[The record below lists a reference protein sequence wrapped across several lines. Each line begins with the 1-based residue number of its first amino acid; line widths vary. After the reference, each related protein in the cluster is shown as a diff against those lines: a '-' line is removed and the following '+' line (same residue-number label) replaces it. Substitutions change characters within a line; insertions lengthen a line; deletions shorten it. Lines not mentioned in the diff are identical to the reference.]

1 MFMVRFHKYLP
12 RYTWSPNNGGAISM
26 NRRDFIRIGMA
37 AAGTGTSMS
46 VEASLPTVR
55 GKRGFDVVEAG
66 VADLQ
71 AAMESGKTSSQALVK
86 AYLARIKAIDK
97 SGPRI
102 NSIIEINPD
111 ALAIAAALD
120 KERSA
125 KGPRGPLHGIP
136 VLLKDNIATADKMQ
150 TTAGSLALLGVIP
163 PRDAFLVGRLR
174 EAGAVILG
182 KTNLSEW
189 ANLRSTRST
198 SGWSARGGLTRNP
211 YALDRNTSGSS
222 SGSGASI
229 AASLAAIAVGT
240 ETDGSIISPANVN
253 GLVGIKPTVGLIS
266 RNGVIPLSHSQDT
279 AGPMTRTVADAAIL
293 LTAMTGSDARDPA
306 TREASTRA
314 QDYRKFLDAEGLK
327 GARIGVVRANFGGR
341 NDLASSVVE
350 RALDVLKARGAML
363 IDVEVPN
370 ANKYGQTE
378 LEVLLYELKADM
390 QAYLAE
396 FAPGSHLK
404 TLKDLIDFNER
415 HRDRE
420 MPHFGQEYFLRADA
434 KGGLDSKEYLD
445 ALANNHRYSRTE
457 GLDQVINAH
466 KLDALVAPSGTPAS
480 LTDFIRGDPGGA
492 SFTSPAAVAGYPHIT
507 VPAGFVH
514 GLPVGISFVGG
525 AWSEGTLIRLAYA
538 YEQATKH
545 RRPPTYAKSLN
556 VKA

>member
-1 MFMVRFHKYLP
+1 
-12 RYTWSPNNGGAISM
+12 M

-120 KERSA
+120 KERRA

-229 AASLAAIAVGT
+229 AASLAAAAVGT
-240 ETDGSIISPANVN
+240 ETDGSIISPANMN

-266 RNGVIPLSHSQDT
+266 RHGVIPLSHSQDT

-293 LTAMTGSDARDPA
+293 LTAMCGSDARDRS
-306 TREASTRA
+306 THEANARM

-350 RALDVLKARGAML
+350 RALDVLKARGATL

-420 MPHFGQEYFLRADA
+420 MPYFGQEYFLRADA
-434 KGGLDSKEYLD
+434 KGGLDSREYLD

-457 GLDQVINAH
+457 GLDQVINAN